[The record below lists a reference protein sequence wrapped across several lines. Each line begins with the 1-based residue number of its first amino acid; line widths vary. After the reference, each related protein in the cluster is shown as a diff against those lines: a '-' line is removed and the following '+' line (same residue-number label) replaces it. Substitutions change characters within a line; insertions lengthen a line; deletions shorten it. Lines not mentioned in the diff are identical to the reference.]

1 MFAAPVAAAAPEL
14 LLSLTALDL
23 DAWEVAADG
32 LVVAVLSGLEKA
44 EEFSSVVTVASVVL
58 SPVVLASGGLVVVI
72 Y

>member
-1 MFAAPVAAAAPEL
+1 MFAAPVAAAASEL